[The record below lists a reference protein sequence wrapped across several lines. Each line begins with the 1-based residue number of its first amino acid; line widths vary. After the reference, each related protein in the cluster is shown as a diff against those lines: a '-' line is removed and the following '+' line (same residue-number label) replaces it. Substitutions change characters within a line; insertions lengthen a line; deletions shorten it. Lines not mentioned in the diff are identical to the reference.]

1 MSEEVT
7 VCELSKEKK
16 EISLGEKTFY
26 NKLLEKKLKTVYI
39 TRSKNFLLT
48 IACARDGAQRHM
60 CTERKKQG
68 GGGGGEGEECK
79 SKRGKMRSAN
89 HTHSHIHSRA
99 HAGTLTMLE
108 IKC

>member
-39 TRSKNFLLT
+39 TTQKWDPPQNMPT
-48 IACARDGAQRHM
+48 KEEM
-60 CTERKKQG
+60 VCTLQSNGVEVPPTAT
-68 GGGGGEGEECK
+68 
-79 SKRGKMRSAN
+79 STN
-89 HTHSHIHSRA
+89 I
-99 HAGTLTMLE
+99 
-108 IKC
+108 